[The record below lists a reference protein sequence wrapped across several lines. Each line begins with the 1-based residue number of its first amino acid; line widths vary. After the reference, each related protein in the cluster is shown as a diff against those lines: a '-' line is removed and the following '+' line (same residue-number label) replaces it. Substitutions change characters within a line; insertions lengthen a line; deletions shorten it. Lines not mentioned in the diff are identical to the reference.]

1 MQIGPFVTLAY
12 TGDKRLHNTW
22 QRLLHAKKRGV
33 DSEVTLPRQLRTPP
47 GMGERGAGVSLEE
60 GGRPSQQIR

>member
-12 TGDKRLHNTW
+12 TGDKRLNNTW
-22 QRLLHAKKRGV
+22 QRLLHAKKKGG

-47 GMGERGAGVSLEE
+47 GMGEGGGLE
-60 GGRPSQQIR
+60 